1 MLRQLTVR
9 DFAQVKSLDI
19 ELHDGL
25 TVITGESGAGK
36 SILFGALALVL
47 GARADNTTIRPGAER
62 TDVSA
67 EFDLS
72 ENPAAL
78 RFLEEHELSDPEL
91 AGRCLLRRTVARG
104 GRSRAYV
111 NGTPVNLK
119 TLETLSA
126 GLIDI
131 HGQNEHQSLLR
142 RAVQLTLLDDFAD
155 AAELA
160 LEVARTF
167 RAWRDAAAEL
177 ARLQQTL
184 TESSDRRE
192 LLIYQ
197 IGELDELAL
206 ADDEYQTID
215 ARHHRLAQ
223 AEALQQ
229 RIAATLE
236 GLTNEESGART
247 ALGGA
252 AANVRDI
259 DDEDPALDAARELL
273 SVALDQLDDSIVELR
288 HYYESLNSDP
298 EELATLDARLER
310 ISDLARKHRVQE
322 QDLASHHRRLSDELG
337 ALAVDADSV
346 ATLGVE
352 VESLASEYRGRAAKL
367 SKARRS
373 AAAEFE
379 SRISTHMEQLGIKAG
394 ALQLEFTADEGE
406 SGLER
411 VEYLIITN
419 PNYPA
424 APLTKIASGG
434 ERSRISLAI
443 QIVAANRSR
452 IPSLVL
458 DEADVGIGGT
468 TADTVGR
475 LLRQLADHTQILCVT
490 HAPQVAALGQHHLS
504 VAKGAGHDTEIVH
517 LDRERRV
524 TELARMLGGQ
534 EVTAKTIEYA
544 RELISAGGS

>member
-9 DFAQVKSLDI
+9 DFAQVKSLDL
-19 ELHDGL
+19 ELDDGL

-47 GARADNTTIRPGAER
+47 GERADNTSIRPGAER

-67 EFDLS
+67 EFDLTD
-72 ENPAAL
+72 NPAAL
-78 RFLEEHELSDPEL
+78 QFLEEHELGDPDL
-91 AGRCLLRRTVARG
+91 PGRCLLRRTVARG
-104 GRSRAYV
+104 GRSRAYI

-119 TLETLSA
+119 TLETLSD

-131 HGQNEHQSLLR
+131 HGQNEHQSLLQHS
-142 RAVQLTLLDDFAD
+142 VQMTLLDDFAD
-155 AAELA
+155 AAKLA
-160 LEVARTF
+160 TEVARTF
-167 RAWRDAAAEL
+167 RAWRDASATL
-177 ARLQQTL
+177 AHLEQAL

-206 ADDEYQTID
+206 GGDEYQTID
-215 ARHHRLAQ
+215 VRHRRLAQ

-229 RIAATLE
+229 RIATTLD
-236 GLTNEESGART
+236 GLTNEETGARV

-252 AANVRDI
+252 TANVHDI
-259 DDEDPALDAARELL
+259 DDAHPALDAARELL
-273 SVALDQLDDSIVELR
+273 SVALDHLDESAVELR
-288 HYYESLNSDP
+288 HYYESLSSDP

-310 ISDLARKHRVQE
+310 INELARKHRVRA
-322 QDLASHHRRLSDELG
+322 QDLAGHHQRLSDELG
-337 ALAVDADSV
+337 ALSVDAEGV
-346 ATLGVE
+346 ATLAAE
-352 VESLASEYRGRAAKL
+352 VETSASEYRLQAAKL
-367 SKARRS
+367 SKARRK
-373 AAAEFE
+373 AAPEFE
-379 SRISTHMEQLGIKAG
+379 AHISAHMEQLGIKAG
-394 ALQLEFTADEGE
+394 ALQLEFTAEEGE

-411 VEYLIITN
+411 VQYLIVTN

-424 APLTKIASGG
+424 APLSRIASGG

-458 DEADVGIGGT
+458 DEADVGLGGT

-475 LLRQLADHTQILCVT
+475 LLRALADHTQILCVT

-504 VAKGAGHDTEIVH
+504 VAKSAGHDTEIVH
-517 LDRERRV
+517 LDREHRV
-524 TELARMLGGQ
+524 DELARMLGGQ

-544 RELISAGGS
+544 RELISAAGS